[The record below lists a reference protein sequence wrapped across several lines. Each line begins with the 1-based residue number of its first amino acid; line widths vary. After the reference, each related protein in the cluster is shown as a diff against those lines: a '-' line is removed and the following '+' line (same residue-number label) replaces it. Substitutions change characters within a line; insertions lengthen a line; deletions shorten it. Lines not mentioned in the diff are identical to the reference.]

1 MKPRLASITGKLK
14 DTVIPMTEGPVLIGR
29 QTGANLRIRNAAVSR
44 RHAMIEKEGDCYV
57 IADLDSRNGT
67 FVNNIPVKRCELHH
81 GDRVQIGERNGK
93 KLWVAHRADDD
104 GRSDDRH
111 RLSDGMV
118 C

>member
-44 RHAMIEKEGDCYV
+44 RHAMIEKEGDRYV

-67 FVNNIPVKRCELHH
+67 FVNNIPVKRCELRH
-81 GDRVQIGERNGK
+81 GDRVQIGESEFFF
-93 KLWVAHRADDD
+93 LIEE
-104 GRSDDRH
+104 SDRKST
-111 RLSDGMV
+111 RLNSSHGYISF
-118 C
+118 